1 MVPRWWISQKS
12 SRIHYDLA
20 CEISTIQLGT
30 LAVWQSSACLVAST
44 VMAAFDFADVPDL
57 CTDRLRLRRIVAS
70 DLPAWAE
77 IWNSPQVMRYM
88 IDFETMPDDSEVWSI
103 IEWADRIFR
112 QKTGI
117 RWAVTLKPSDRMIGS
132 CGFHLYDPRHRWLE
146 IGYELH
152 HDFWRQGI
160 MSEAVDALL
169 QFCFDCLAAHR
180 IEANVTV
187 GNEASAGLLKALG
200 FTLEG
205 TWRERVYWRGEFH
218 SLWQFSLLA
227 PEYRARI
234 TRASGALN

>member
-1 MVPRWWISQKS
+1 
-12 SRIHYDLA
+12 
-20 CEISTIQLGT
+20 
-30 LAVWQSSACLVAST
+30 
-44 VMAAFDFADVPDL
+44 MAAFDFDVVPDL
-57 CTDRLRLRRIVAS
+57 CTQRLRLRRIVAG

-77 IWNSPQVMRYM
+77 IWNSPDVMRYL

-103 IEWADRIFR
+103 IEWAGRIFR

-132 CGFHLYDPRHRWLE
+132 CGFHLYDPRNRNLE
-146 IGYELH
+146 IGYELR

-169 QFCFDCLAAHR
+169 QFCFERLAAHR
-180 IEANVTV
+180 VEANVAV
-187 GNEASAGLLKALG
+187 GNEASAALLRVLG
-200 FTLEG
+200 FTREG
-205 TWRERVYWRGEFH
+205 VWRERVYRRGAFH

-234 TRASGALN
+234 SRASGSA